1 MNTFFHFSFYIL
13 IIIVNIFYPNSSFIV
28 LSFNTY
34 QDNQENWNKELN
46 TTLFFEHY
54 FPNIIYTQI
63 EVGSPKKLMP
73 IIITSNAYGLSIGYL
88 CNHIFDKKES
98 LYNNNSKTFYRE
110 SNNFIKFPKYKGGYY
125 AKDSF
130 TFSTN
135 FENNSNNKS
144 TIYNM
149 SFIYMPKE

>member
-46 TTLFFEHY
+46 TT
-54 FPNIIYTQI
+54 
-63 EVGSPKKLMP
+63 LMP